1 MDRWD
6 FKQCSDDD
14 DDDDDESVTITN
26 VYTFGGAATQSTP
39 SFASAPFCSPNVE
52 PPSAPFEVGCRVRV
66 TGLVS
71 AGQHNGQTGTV
82 SIALDKDTGRLGVAL
97 DNGGQLKIKECNLD
111 ALSPAASSCSGAAVA
126 HEASSSDDPDPFAL
140 WVTAARAQSMPLTGC
155 PSYNLPP
162 SLRVVTN
169 FLVFSTTHPQSQLF
183 STRSYHLTQNAYSI
197 FDPILLPLLMPSRV
211 CRSHL
216 HARIT
221 FATIFRIGPT
231 PQTPPLLSQMKHQRP
246 P

>member
-1 MDRWD
+1 MDRWELT
-6 FKQCSDDD
+6 QCSDDD
-14 DDDDDESVTITN
+14 DDGDESVNITN
-26 VYTFGGAATQSTP
+26 VYTGAFGGAATP
-39 SFASAPFCSPNVE
+39 SSASAPFCSPNVE
-52 PPSAPFEVGCRVRV
+52 TLSAQFEVGCRVRV

-82 SIALDKDTGRLGVAL
+82 SIALDKHTGRLGVEL

-155 PSYNLPP
+155 PSCCFPP
-162 SLRVVTN
+162 SLRVATN

-183 STRSYHLTQNAYSI
+183 STRSCPLTQNAYSI
-197 FDPILLPLLMPSRV
+197 FDPTLLPLLMASRV
-211 CRSHL
+211 CRSHS

-231 PQTPPLLSQMKHQRP
+231 PRTQPLLLRIKHQRLP
-246 P
+246 

>member
-6 FKQCSDDD
+6 FMQCFDDDD
-14 DDDDDESVTITN
+14 DDDDDESVIITN
-26 VYTFGGAATQSTP
+26 ISTFGGAATQSTP
-39 SFASAPFCSPNVE
+39 SSASAHFCSPNVE
-52 PPSAPFEVGCRVRV
+52 PSAPFEVGRRVRV

-71 AGQHNGQTGTV
+71 AGQHNGQTGTI
-82 SIALDKDTGRLGVAL
+82 SIALDKVTGRLGVAL
-97 DNGGQLKIKECNLD
+97 DNGSQLKIKKCNLD

-155 PSYNLPP
+155 PSCCFPP

-183 STRSYHLTQNAYSI
+183 STRSCLLTQNAYRI
-197 FDPILLPLLMPSRV
+197 FDPTLLPLLMPSRV
-211 CRSHL
+211 CRSHSY
-216 HARIT
+216 ARIT

-231 PQTPPLLSQMKHQRP
+231 PPMPPLLSQMKHQRP